1 MSKKIEALTMP
12 KWGIE
17 MEEGKLTEW
26 LVEEGSSFSKGDAL
40 LVVETDKISNEI
52 EAEFDG
58 LCRKKLVDV
67 DGTYPVGALLAVFAS
82 EEITDDEVDQF
93 INDFVPVDSSF
104 QPESAVSE
112 KKPEPTEPTTPQEK
126 PKSSGDLPDAP
137 PENVNI
143 SPKAWEVAL
152 ELDVDVSTITPSGR
166 RGRISVQD
174 VEQAADPAKLAA
186 YKGEEGGDT
195 GSVASADNPSE
206 LIPHSGMRKVIAER
220 TTASKNTAPHFYLNV
235 DLDAKKLSATRE
247 KLNKGKDKKEKVS
260 INDLLIKCVASAL
273 TKHPEVNINWS
284 DEGILQFKN
293 ADISIA
299 VATDAGLITPI
310 VKKANEKSVEE
321 ISADTK
327 RLSDLAHN
335 NKLMPE
341 DYQGGTFSISNL
353 GMLGIKSFT
362 AVINPPQCGILAVGK
377 LEDDKISVTMSCDH
391 RGIDGAVG
399 ARFLQTLSD
408 IVAKA
413 DI

>member
-26 LVEEGSSFSKGDAL
+26 LIDEGSSFSKGDPL

-82 EEITDDEVDQF
+82 EEITDEEVDQF

-112 KKPEPTEPTTPQEK
+112 KKPEPTPTASDEK
-126 PKSSGDLPDAP
+126 PKSSGDLPSAP
-137 PENVNI
+137 PDNVNI

-174 VEQAADPAKLAA
+174 VEQAADPTKLAA
-186 YKGEEGGDT
+186 YKGEEEGDT
-195 GSVASADNPSE
+195 GSVSSSDNPSE

-235 DLDAKKLSATRE
+235 DLDAKKLSAERE
-247 KLNKGKDKKEKVS
+247 KMNKGKDKKEKIS
-260 INDLLIKCVASAL
+260 INDLLIKCVATAL
-273 TKHPEVNINWS
+273 TRHPEVNINWS
-284 DEGILQFKN
+284 DEGILQFQN

-310 VKKANEKSVEE
+310 VKKANEKTVEE
-321 ISADTK
+321 ISSDAK

-399 ARFLQTLSD
+399 ARFLQTLST
-408 IVAKA
+408 IVAEV

>member
-26 LVEEGSSFSKGDAL
+26 LIDEGSSFSKGDPL

-82 EEITDDEVDQF
+82 EEITDEEVDQF

-112 KKPEPTEPTTPQEK
+112 KKPEPTPTASDEK
-126 PKSSGDLPDAP
+126 PKSSGDLPSAP
-137 PENVNI
+137 PDNVNI

-186 YKGEEGGDT
+186 YKGEEEGDT
-195 GSVASADNPSE
+195 GSVSSSDNPSE

-235 DLDAKKLSATRE
+235 DLDAKKLSSERE
-247 KLNKGKDKKEKVS
+247 KMNKGKDKKEKIS
-260 INDLLIKCVASAL
+260 INDLLIKCVATAL
-273 TKHPEVNINWS
+273 TRHPEVNINWS
-284 DEGILQFKN
+284 DEGILQFQN

-310 VKKANEKSVEE
+310 VKKANEKTVEE
-321 ISADTK
+321 ISSDAK

-399 ARFLQTLSD
+399 AKFLQTLSEIVSKVD
-408 IVAKA
+408 I
-413 DI
+413 

>member
-26 LVEEGSSFSKGDAL
+26 LIDEGSSFSKGDPL

-82 EEITDDEVDQF
+82 EEITDEEVDQF

-112 KKPEPTEPTTPQEK
+112 KKPEPTPTASDEK
-126 PKSSGDLPDAP
+126 PKSSGDLPSAP
-137 PENVNI
+137 PDNVNI

-174 VEQAADPAKLAA
+174 VEQAADPTKLAA
-186 YKGEEGGDT
+186 YKGEEEGDT
-195 GSVASADNPSE
+195 GSVSSSDNPSE

-235 DLDAKKLSATRE
+235 DLDAKKLSAERE
-247 KLNKGKDKKEKVS
+247 KMNKGKDKKEKIS
-260 INDLLIKCVASAL
+260 INDLLIKCVATAL
-273 TKHPEVNINWS
+273 TRHPEVNINWS
-284 DEGILQFKN
+284 DEGILQFQN

-310 VKKANEKSVEE
+310 VKKANEKTVEE
-321 ISADTK
+321 ISSDAK

-399 ARFLQTLSD
+399 ARFLQTLSA
-408 IVAKA
+408 IVAEV

>member
-1 MSKKIEALTMP
+1 M
-12 KWGIE
+12 
-17 MEEGKLTEW
+17 
-26 LVEEGSSFSKGDAL
+26 
-40 LVVETDKISNEI
+40 
-52 EAEFDG
+52 
-58 LCRKKLVDV
+58 
-67 DGTYPVGALLAVFAS
+67 
-82 EEITDDEVDQF
+82 
-93 INDFVPVDSSF
+93 PVDSSF

-195 GSVASADNPSE
+195 GSVSSADNPSE

-235 DLDAKKLSATRE
+235 DLDAKKLSAQRE